1 MIKTHPQD
9 NGIITNNAYLDSSR
23 PANVILIGDTKQGRS
38 IMPKKFNLFENFNFN
53 AAIAS
58 SDGFIT
64 MSSSS
69 ILEALMLGV
78 KTGIID
84 IFNNA
89 FYDHLINKD
98 VTILINSEESLK
110 VFLKNKALDIPDEI
124 LNYFGLK
131 STNKEFDLG
140 TYLLKCLEEFDQNEE
155 NEQRMEN

>member
-1 MIKTHPQD
+1 MHILTLK
-9 NGIITNNAYLDSSR
+9 L
-23 PANVILIGDTKQGRS
+23 ANVILIGDKNQGRS
-38 IMPKKFNLFENFNFN
+38 IMPKKFSLFEDFDFN
-53 AAIAS
+53 AAIGS

-69 ILEALMLGV
+69 ILEALILGV

-98 VTILINSEESLK
+98 VTMLINSEESLK
-110 VFLKNKALDIPDEI
+110 LFLKKKALDIPDET

-131 STNKEFDLG
+131 NTNKEFDLG
-140 TYLLKCLEEFDQNEE
+140 TYLLKCLEEFDQKEE
-155 NEQRMEN
+155 NNQKMGN